1 MPKNGANPPSE
12 RPDGKTPKGIAIT
25 LPAEQEAQARKLSA
39 KTGLSL
45 RELRT
50 ALETSRGVAEAIT
63 NELKK
68 RHNAWLESQAK
79 AGDIFAPDKE
89 GTGA

>member
-12 RPDGKTPKGIAIT
+12 RPDGKTKGIAIT
-25 LPAEQEAQARKLSA
+25 LPAEQEAQFRKLSA

-63 NELKK
+63 AELKK
-68 RHNAWLESQAK
+68 RHNAWLEVQAK
-79 AGDIFAPDKE
+79 AGDIFAPTQE
-89 GTGA
+89 ESRV